1 MANAGIFGSRAG
13 NALKNTFIEL
23 NKKGLTLAEGLEK
36 VQNSENKLGTA
47 TKLVG
52 KIAATSFL
60 VLAEGTETT
69 KELTTELQ
77 NAGGAAK
84 EMADTQ
90 LDTLTGATTRMSS
103 AWEGFILSLEDGDGV
118 IAKVLRGAIDLATEF
133 LEVLT
138 NLSLTNGQILKKGL
152 ASRQAKGQANAEIII
167 QERIVDLQ
175 KEGNE
180 ELRKIIDKDDKRRK
194 WAIEIIKLRNE
205 GIKGLENE
213 LIITAKQF
221 TIEEKHQKKTE
232 KFIQERIKLGYQGA
246 VTDEEIA
253 KFRQRAGFTEAFRLH
268 TQKLLTG
275 AATEELE
282 IILASQHA
290 KASTNELIRE
300 ELRRRQ
306 DIGEVEE
313 KTGKTVDETSEKRS
327 AAQKKAITGL
337 EALRKEL
344 SEINKERSDILVDK
358 GGVQDLQFDQLTAQ
372 AEKLNDQIKAYEEIL
387 RLSKE
392 IAGDGVEF
400 DPVFIDG
407 TDDEDSDW
415 VDLVAE
421 NNADLKKLG
430 EDRVKDQKE
439 NTAKLLDVTTQGLTM
454 LNNIVQKKSQQRV
467 EALDREIQ
475 ASQSAQDVLRAIAQ
489 NGIADSEENLAFEQQ
504 KQAELEQRKQKEIER
519 AANLELVLSAVS
531 TFNAQVQ
538 AGATPAEALGSTAVT
553 MTALEA
559 LVSGLD
565 LFYEGTENTGTA
577 ANPLD
582 SNGGRLAVLHDNERV
597 ITSAQNDVIGNM
609 TNWELANMAGDYKDG
624 SLTMQNASLTQ
635 PFLGGQEMLNRLDSI
650 ESAIVNKPTLTDI
663 KYNEL
668 ERAMVYTVESR
679 NKTERNHVKTGG
691 IW

>member
-1 MANAGIFGSRAG
+1 M
-13 NALKNTFIEL
+13 
-23 NKKGLTLAEGLEK
+23 
-36 VQNSENKLGTA
+36 
-47 TKLVG
+47 
-52 KIAATSFL
+52 
-60 VLAEGTETT
+60 
-69 KELTTELQ
+69 
-77 NAGGAAK
+77 
-84 EMADTQ
+84 
-90 LDTLTGATTRMSS
+90 
-103 AWEGFILSLEDGDGV
+103 
-118 IAKVLRGAIDLATEF
+118 
-133 LEVLT
+133 
-138 NLSLTNGQILKKGL
+138 
-152 ASRQAKGQANAEIII
+152 
-167 QERIVDLQ
+167 
-175 KEGNE
+175 
-180 ELRKIIDKDDKRRK
+180 
-194 WAIEIIKLRNE
+194 
-205 GIKGLENE
+205 
-213 LIITAKQF
+213 
-221 TIEEKHQKKTE
+221 
-232 KFIQERIKLGYQGA
+232 
-246 VTDEEIA
+246 
-253 KFRQRAGFTEAFRLH
+253 
-268 TQKLLTG
+268 
-275 AATEELE
+275 
-282 IILASQHA
+282 
-290 KASTNELIRE
+290 
-300 ELRRRQ
+300 
-306 DIGEVEE
+306 
-313 KTGKTVDETSEKRS
+313 
-327 AAQKKAITGL
+327 
-337 EALRKEL
+337 
-344 SEINKERSDILVDK
+344 
-358 GGVQDLQFDQLTAQ
+358 
-372 AEKLNDQIKAYEEIL
+372 
-387 RLSKE
+387 
-392 IAGDGVEF
+392 EF

-489 NGIADSEENLAFEQQ
+489 NGIEDSEENLAFEQQ

-559 LVSGLD
+559 LVNGLD

-624 SLTMQNASLTQ
+624 SLTMHNASLTQ

-663 KYNEL
+663 KFNEF
-668 ERAMVYTVESR
+668 ERAMIYTIESKNR
-679 NKTERNHVKTGG
+679 TERNHVK
-691 IW
+691 IQA